1 MGALSA
7 KKAILKLDISGVK
20 VPVGEVRS
28 FSLETSLGTIDVSN
42 IGTDWKE
49 FLVGQAGWTAS
60 MELFYDPTDTAQ
72 EALID
77 RTVEG
82 TPCQFVILPFGEDE
96 VYDLDL
102 GGATGGTFKL
112 TNGAA
117 KTTGNIAFDA
127 TAATIQTEINT
138 AYTETGIIVAANGT
152 KKFII
157 SFPTGVVANLTLNA
171 TALTGATNPKV
182 TKRTA
187 LARYVG
193 TGVITSKSL
202 SGATEDAIGM
212 SISVQGNGELE
223 LNPA

>member
-72 EALID
+72 DALVD
-77 RTVEG
+77 RTVAG

-102 GGATGGTFKL
+102 GGASGGTFTL
-112 TNGAA
+112 GDGDA
-117 KTTGNIAFDA
+117 KVTSALAYNA
-127 TAATIQTEINT
+127 TAAQIQTALNT
-138 AYTETGIIVAANGT
+138 AYEEEGIIVAGT
-152 KKFII
+152 VIT
-157 SFPTGVVANLTLNA
+157 FPTGVTATLTLDA
-171 TALTGATNPKV
+171 TSLTGATDPAV
-182 TKRTA
+182 TLRDEIA
-187 LARYVG
+187 EFVG

-212 SISVQGNGELE
+212 SVSVQGNGELE

>member
-7 KKAILKLDISGVK
+7 KKAILKLDINGVK

-60 MELFYDPTDTAQ
+60 MELFYDPTDDAQ
-72 EALID
+72 EALVD
-77 RTVEG
+77 RTSAG
-82 TPCQFVILPFGEDE
+82 TPCEFVILPFGEDE

-102 GGATGGTFKL
+102 GGASGGTFTL
-112 TNGAA
+112 GDGDTIETSALAYNAA
-117 KTTGNIAFDA
+117 VG
-127 TAATIQTEINT
+127 TIQTALNT
-138 AYTETGIIVAANGT
+138 AYETTGIIVAGT
-152 KKFII
+152 VIT
-157 SFPTGVVANLTLNA
+157 FPTGVTATLTLDA
-171 TALTGATNPKV
+171 TSLTGATDPAV
-182 TKRTA
+182 VKRDEIA
-187 LARYVG
+187 EFVG
-193 TGVITSKSL
+193 TGVITSKSI

>member
-77 RTVEG
+77 RTVAG

-102 GGATGGTFKL
+102 GGASGGTFTL
-112 TNGAA
+112 GDGSSIE
-117 KTTGNIAFDA
+117 TTELAYNA
-127 TAATIQTEINT
+127 TAAQIQTALNT
-138 AYTETGIIVAANGT
+138 AYSEDGIVVTANGEDFVIT
-152 KKFII
+152 
-157 SFPTGVVANLTLNA
+157 FPTGVTATLTLDA
-171 TALTGATNPKV
+171 TSLTGATNPAV
-182 TKRTA
+182 TLRDEIA
-187 LARYVG
+187 EFVG

>member
-72 EALID
+72 DALID
-77 RTVEG
+77 RTVAG
-82 TPCQFVILPFGEDE
+82 TPCEFVILPFGEDE

-102 GGATGGTFKL
+102 GGATGGTFTL
-112 TNGAA
+112 GNGDDIETTAIAYNASAA
-117 KTTGNIAFDA
+117 AIQ
-127 TAATIQTEINT
+127 AALNT
-138 AYTETGIIVAANGT
+138 AYESSNIIVAGT
-152 KKFII
+152 VIT
-157 SFPTGVVANLTLNA
+157 FPTGVTAELTLDA
-171 TALTGATNPKV
+171 TSLTGATDPAV
-182 TKRTA
+182 TLRDEIA
-187 LARYVG
+187 EFVG
-193 TGVITSKSL
+193 TGIAPHA
-202 SGATEDAIGM
+202 GA
-212 SISVQGNGELE
+212 
-223 LNPA
+223 

>member
-28 FSLETSLGTIDVSN
+28 FSVETSLGTIDVSN

-72 EALID
+72 DALID
-77 RTVEG
+77 RTVAG

-102 GGATGGTFKL
+102 GGASGGTFTL
-112 TNGAA
+112 GNGDDIE
-117 KTTGNIAFDA
+117 TTDIAYNA
-127 TAATIQTEINT
+127 TAAQIQTALNT
-138 AYTETGIIVAANGT
+138 AYEEDGIIVAGT
-152 KKFII
+152 VII
-157 SFPTGVVANLTLNA
+157 FPTGVTATLTLDA
-171 TALTGATNPKV
+171 TSLTGATDPAV
-182 TKRTA
+182 TLRDEIA
-187 LARYVG
+187 EFVG

-212 SISVQGNGELE
+212 SVSVQGNGELE

>member
-7 KKAILKLDISGVK
+7 KKAILKLDISGSK

-72 EALID
+72 DALVD
-77 RTVEG
+77 RTVAG

-102 GGATGGTFKL
+102 GGASGGTFTL
-112 TNGAA
+112 GDGSSIE
-117 KTTGNIAFDA
+117 TTELAYNA
-127 TAATIQTEINT
+127 TAAQIQTALNT
-138 AYTETGIIVAANGT
+138 AYEEDGIIVAGT
-152 KKFII
+152 VIT
-157 SFPTGVVANLTLNA
+157 FPTGITATLTLDA
-171 TALTGATNPKV
+171 TSLTGATGPAV
-182 TKRTA
+182 TKRDEIA
-187 LARYVG
+187 EFIG
-193 TGVITSKSL
+193 TGVITSKSI

>member
-1 MGALSA
+1 MSALSA

-72 EALID
+72 DALID
-77 RTVEG
+77 RTVAG
-82 TPCQFVILPFGEDE
+82 TPCEFVILPFGEDE

-102 GGATGGTFKL
+102 DGASGGTFTL
-112 TNGAA
+112 GDGSSIETSDLAYN
-117 KTTGNIAFDA
+117 A
-127 TAATIQTEINT
+127 TAAQIQTALNT
-138 AYTETGIIVAANGT
+138 AYSEDGIVVAANGEDFVIT
-152 KKFII
+152 
-157 SFPTGVVANLTLNA
+157 FPTGVTANLTLDD
-171 TALTGATNPKV
+171 TSLTGATGPAV
-182 TKRTA
+182 TLRDEIA
-187 LARYVG
+187 EFVG

-212 SISVQGNGELE
+212 SVSVQGNGELE

>member
-72 EALID
+72 DALVD
-77 RTVEG
+77 RTVAG

-102 GGATGGTFKL
+102 GGASGGTFTL
-112 TNGAA
+112 GDGDA
-117 KTTGNIAFDA
+117 KVTSALAYNA
-127 TAATIQTEINT
+127 TAAQIQTALNT
-138 AYTETGIIVAANGT
+138 AYEEDGIIVAGT
-152 KKFII
+152 VIT
-157 SFPTGVVANLTLNA
+157 FPAGVTAELTLDA
-171 TALTGATNPKV
+171 TSLSGATNPAV
-182 TKRTA
+182 TLRDEIA
-187 LARYVG
+187 EFVG

-212 SISVQGNGELE
+212 SVSVQGNGELE

>member
-72 EALID
+72 DALVD
-77 RTVEG
+77 RTVAG

-102 GGATGGTFKL
+102 GGATGGTFTL
-112 TNGAA
+112 GDGDA
-117 KTTGNIAFDA
+117 KVTSALAYNAS
-127 TAATIQTEINT
+127 AATIQTALNT
-138 AYTETGIIVAANGT
+138 AYEEDGIIVAGT
-152 KKFII
+152 VIT
-157 SFPTGVVANLTLNA
+157 FPTGVTATLTLDA
-171 TALTGATNPKV
+171 TSLTGATNPAV
-182 TKRTA
+182 TKRDEIA
-187 LARYVG
+187 EFVG
-193 TGVITSKSL
+193 TGVITSKSI

>member
-72 EALID
+72 DALVD
-77 RTVEG
+77 RTVAG
-82 TPCQFVILPFGEDE
+82 MPCQFVILPFGEDE

-102 GGATGGTFKL
+102 GGASGGTFTL
-112 TNGAA
+112 GDGDA
-117 KTTGNIAFDA
+117 KVTSALAYNA
-127 TAATIQTEINT
+127 TAAQIQTALNT
-138 AYTETGIIVAANGT
+138 AYEEDGIIVAGT
-152 KKFII
+152 VIT
-157 SFPTGVVANLTLNA
+157 FPTGVTATLTLDA
-171 TALTGATNPKV
+171 TSLTGATDPAV
-182 TKRTA
+182 TLRDEIA
-187 LARYVG
+187 EFVG

-212 SISVQGNGELE
+212 SVSVQGNGELE

>member
-72 EALID
+72 DALID
-77 RTVEG
+77 RTVAG

-102 GGATGGTFKL
+102 GGASGGTFTL
-112 TNGAA
+112 GNGDDIATTAIAYNASAA
-117 KTTGNIAFDA
+117 AIQ
-127 TAATIQTEINT
+127 AALNT
-138 AYTETGIIVAANGT
+138 AYESSSIIVAGAVIT
-152 KKFII
+152 
-157 SFPTGVVANLTLNA
+157 FPTGVTAELTLDA
-171 TALTGATNPKV
+171 TSLTGATDPAV
-182 TKRTA
+182 TLRDEIA
-187 LARYVG
+187 EFVG
-193 TGVITSKSL
+193 TGVITSKSI

>member
-77 RTVEG
+77 RTVAG

-102 GGATGGTFKL
+102 GGASGGTFTL
-112 TNGAA
+112 GDGNSIE
-117 KTTGNIAFDA
+117 TTELAYNA
-127 TAATIQTEINT
+127 TAAQIQAALNT
-138 AYTETGIIVAANGT
+138 AYSEDGIVVVANGGDFVIT
-152 KKFII
+152 
-157 SFPTGVVANLTLNA
+157 FPTGVTANLTLDD
-171 TALTGATNPKV
+171 TSLTGATNPAV
-182 TKRTA
+182 TLRDEIA
-187 LARYVG
+187 EFVG

-212 SISVQGNGELE
+212 SVSVQGNGKLE

>member
-77 RTVEG
+77 RTVAG

-102 GGATGGTFKL
+102 GGATDGTFTL
-112 TNGAA
+112 GDGNSIE
-117 KTTGNIAFDA
+117 TTELAYNA
-127 TAATIQTEINT
+127 TAAQIQTALNT
-138 AYTETGIIVAANGT
+138 AYSEDGIVVTANGAD
-152 KKFII
+152 FVI
-157 SFPTGVVANLTLNA
+157 SFPTGVTATLTLDA
-171 TALTGATNPKV
+171 TSLTGATNPAV
-182 TKRTA
+182 TLRDEIA
-187 LARYVG
+187 EFVG

>member
-7 KKAILKLDISGVK
+7 KKAILKLDIGGVK

-72 EALID
+72 DALID
-77 RTVEG
+77 RTVAG
-82 TPCQFVILPFGEDE
+82 TPCEFVILPFGEDE

-102 GGATGGTFKL
+102 GGATGGTFTL
-112 TNGAA
+112 GDGSSIE
-117 KTTGNIAFDA
+117 TTDLAYNA
-127 TAATIQTEINT
+127 TAAQIQAALNT
-138 AYTETGIIVAANGT
+138 AYGEDGIIVAGT
-152 KKFII
+152 VIT
-157 SFPTGVVANLTLNA
+157 FPTGVTATLTLDA
-171 TALTGATNPKV
+171 TSLTGATDPAV
-182 TKRTA
+182 TLRNEIA
-187 LARYVG
+187 EFVG
-193 TGVITSKSL
+193 TGVITSKSI

>member
-20 VPVGEVRS
+20 VPIGEVRS
-28 FSLETSLGTIDVSN
+28 FSLETSLGTIDVSTLA
-42 IGTDWKE
+42 TDWKKY
-49 FLVGQAGWTAS
+49 LVGQAGWTAS
-60 MELFYDPTDTAQ
+60 MELFYDPTDSAQ
-72 EALID
+72 DALID
-77 RTVEG
+77 RTVAG

-102 GGATGGTFKL
+102 GGASDGTFTL
-112 TNGAA
+112 GDGSSIE
-117 KTTGNIAFDA
+117 TTDLAYNA
-127 TAATIQTEINT
+127 TAAQIQAALNT
-138 AYTETGIIVAANGT
+138 AYSEDGIVVVANGEDFVIT
-152 KKFII
+152 
-157 SFPTGVVANLTLNA
+157 FPTGVTATLTLDA
-171 TALTGATNPKV
+171 TSLTGATGPAV
-182 TKRTA
+182 TLRDEIA
-187 LARYVG
+187 EFVG

>member
-72 EALID
+72 DALVD
-77 RTVEG
+77 RTVAG
-82 TPCQFVILPFGEDE
+82 TPCEFVILPFGEDE

-102 GGATGGTFKL
+102 GGATGGTFTL
-112 TNGAA
+112 GDGDA
-117 KTTGNIAFDA
+117 KVTSALAYNAS
-127 TAATIQTEINT
+127 AATIQTALNT
-138 AYTETGIIVAANGT
+138 AYEEDGIIVAGT
-152 KKFII
+152 VIT
-157 SFPTGVVANLTLNA
+157 FPTGVTATLTLDA
-171 TALTGATNPKV
+171 TSLTGATDPAV
-182 TKRTA
+182 TKRDEIA
-187 LARYVG
+187 EFVG
-193 TGVITSKSL
+193 TGVITSKSI

>member
-7 KKAILKLDISGVK
+7 KKAILKLDISGSK

-72 EALID
+72 DALVD
-77 RTVEG
+77 RTVAG

-117 KTTGNIAFDA
+117 KTTGNIAFGA
-127 TAATIQTEINT
+127 TAAQIQTALNT
-138 AYTETGIIVAANGT
+138 AYEEDGIIVAGT
-152 KKFII
+152 VIT
-157 SFPTGVVANLTLNA
+157 FPTGITATLTLDA
-171 TALTGATNPKV
+171 TSLTGATGPAV
-182 TKRTA
+182 TKRDEIA
-187 LARYVG
+187 EFIG
-193 TGVITSKSL
+193 TGVITSKSI

>member
-72 EALID
+72 DALID
-77 RTVEG
+77 RTVAG
-82 TPCQFVILPFGEDE
+82 TPCEFVILPFGEDE

-102 GGATGGTFKL
+102 GGASGGTFTL
-112 TNGAA
+112 GDGDA
-117 KTTGNIAFDA
+117 KVTSALAYNA
-127 TAATIQTEINT
+127 TAAQIQTALNT
-138 AYTETGIIVAANGT
+138 AYEEEGIIVAGT
-152 KKFII
+152 VIT
-157 SFPTGVVANLTLNA
+157 FPTGVTATLTLND
-171 TALTGATNPKV
+171 TSLTGATEPAV
-182 TKRTA
+182 VKRDEIA
-187 LARYVG
+187 EFVG
-193 TGVITSKSL
+193 TGVITSKSI

>member
-72 EALID
+72 DALVD
-77 RTVEG
+77 RTVAG

-102 GGATGGTFKL
+102 DGASGGTFTL
-112 TNGAA
+112 GDGDA
-117 KTTGNIAFDA
+117 KVTSALAYNA
-127 TAATIQTEINT
+127 TAAQIQTALNT
-138 AYTETGIIVAANGT
+138 AYEEEGIIVAGT
-152 KKFII
+152 VIT
-157 SFPTGVVANLTLNA
+157 FPTGVTATLTLDA
-171 TALTGATNPKV
+171 TSLTGATNPAV
-182 TKRTA
+182 TLRDEIA
-187 LARYVG
+187 EFVG

-212 SISVQGNGELE
+212 SVSVQGNGELE

>member
-72 EALID
+72 DALVD
-77 RTVEG
+77 RTVAG

-102 GGATGGTFKL
+102 GGATGGTFTL
-112 TNGAA
+112 GNGDDIETTAIAYNASAA
-117 KTTGNIAFDA
+117 AIQ
-127 TAATIQTEINT
+127 AALNT
-138 AYTETGIIVAANGT
+138 AYESSNIIVAGT
-152 KKFII
+152 VIT
-157 SFPTGVVANLTLNA
+157 FPTGVTAELTLDA
-171 TALTGATNPKV
+171 TSLTGATDPAV
-182 TKRTA
+182 TLRDEIA
-187 LARYVG
+187 EFVG

-212 SISVQGNGELE
+212 SVSVQGNGELE

>member
-72 EALID
+72 DALID
-77 RTVEG
+77 RTVAG

-102 GGATGGTFKL
+102 GGASGGTFTL
-112 TNGAA
+112 GDGSSIE
-117 KTTGNIAFDA
+117 TTDLAYNA
-127 TAATIQTEINT
+127 TAAQIQAALNT
-138 AYTETGIIVAANGT
+138 AYSEDGIIVVGT
-152 KKFII
+152 VIT
-157 SFPTGVVANLTLNA
+157 FPTGVTATLTLDA
-171 TALTGATNPKV
+171 TSLTGATDPAV
-182 TKRTA
+182 TKRDEIA
-187 LARYVG
+187 EFVG

>member
-77 RTVEG
+77 RTVAG

-102 GGATGGTFKL
+102 GGASGGTFTL
-112 TNGAA
+112 GDGNSIE
-117 KTTGNIAFDA
+117 TTELAYNA
-127 TAATIQTEINT
+127 TAAQIQTALNT
-138 AYTETGIIVAANGT
+138 AYSEDGIVVTANGEDFVIT
-152 KKFII
+152 
-157 SFPTGVVANLTLNA
+157 FPTGVTATLTLDA
-171 TALTGATNPKV
+171 TSLTGATNPAV
-182 TKRTA
+182 TLRDEIA
-187 LARYVG
+187 EFVG

-212 SISVQGNGELE
+212 SVSVQGNGELE

>member
-20 VPVGEVRS
+20 VPIGEVRS

-72 EALID
+72 DALVD
-77 RTVEG
+77 RTVAG

-96 VYDLDL
+96 VYDLNL
-102 GGATGGTFKL
+102 GGASGGTFTL
-112 TNGAA
+112 GNGDAKVTAA
-117 KTTGNIAFDA
+117 LAYNA
-127 TAATIQTEINT
+127 TAGTIQTALNT
-138 AYTETGIIVAANGT
+138 AYSETGIIVAGT
-152 KKFII
+152 VIT
-157 SFPTGVVANLTLNA
+157 FPTGVTATLTLDA
-171 TALTGATNPKV
+171 TSLTGATDPAV
-182 TKRTA
+182 VKRDEIA
-187 LARYVG
+187 EFVG
-193 TGVITSKSL
+193 TGVITSKSI

-212 SISVQGNGELE
+212 SVSVQGNGELE

>member
-77 RTVEG
+77 RTVAG

-102 GGATGGTFKL
+102 GGASGGTFTL
-112 TNGAA
+112 GDGNSIE
-117 KTTGNIAFDA
+117 TTELAYNA
-127 TAATIQTEINT
+127 TAAQIQAALNT
-138 AYTETGIIVAANGT
+138 AYSEDGIVVVANGEDFVIT
-152 KKFII
+152 
-157 SFPTGVVANLTLNA
+157 FPTGVTATLTLDA
-171 TALTGATNPKV
+171 TSLTGAIDPAV
-182 TKRTA
+182 TLRDEIA
-187 LARYVG
+187 EFVG

>member
-20 VPVGEVRS
+20 VPVGEVRN

-72 EALID
+72 DALID
-77 RTVEG
+77 RTVAG

-102 GGATGGTFKL
+102 GGATGGTFTL
-112 TNGAA
+112 GNGDDIETTAIAYNASAA
-117 KTTGNIAFDA
+117 AIQ
-127 TAATIQTEINT
+127 AALNT
-138 AYTETGIIVAANGT
+138 AYESSSIIVAGT
-152 KKFII
+152 VIT
-157 SFPTGVVANLTLNA
+157 FPTGVTAELTLDA
-171 TALTGATNPKV
+171 TSLTGATDPAV
-182 TKRTA
+182 TLRDEIA
-187 LARYVG
+187 EFVG
-193 TGVITSKSL
+193 TGVITSKSI

>member
-77 RTVEG
+77 RTVAG

-102 GGATGGTFKL
+102 GGASGGTFTL
-112 TNGAA
+112 RDGSSIE
-117 KTTGNIAFDA
+117 TTELAYNA
-127 TAATIQTEINT
+127 TAAQIQTALNT
-138 AYTETGIIVAANGT
+138 AYSEDGIVVTANGEDFVIT
-152 KKFII
+152 
-157 SFPTGVVANLTLNA
+157 FPTGVTATLTLGA
-171 TALTGATNPKV
+171 TSLTGATNPAV
-182 TKRTA
+182 TLRDEIA
-187 LARYVG
+187 EFVG

>member
-72 EALID
+72 DALID
-77 RTVEG
+77 RTVAG
-82 TPCQFVILPFGEDE
+82 TPCEFVILPFGEDE

-102 GGATGGTFKL
+102 DGATGGTFTL
-112 TNGAA
+112 GDGSSIE
-117 KTTGNIAFDA
+117 TTDLAYNA
-127 TAATIQTEINT
+127 TAAQIQAALNT
-138 AYTETGIIVAANGT
+138 AYEEDGIIVVGAVIT
-152 KKFII
+152 
-157 SFPTGVVANLTLNA
+157 FPTGVTATLTLDA
-171 TALTGATNPKV
+171 TSLTGATDPAV
-182 TKRTA
+182 TLRNEIA
-187 LARYVG
+187 EFVG

-202 SGATEDAIGM
+202 SGATEDAIAM
-212 SISVQGNGELE
+212 SVSVQGNGELE

>member
-72 EALID
+72 DALVD
-77 RTVEG
+77 RTVAG

-96 VYDLDL
+96 VYDLNL
-102 GGATGGTFKL
+102 GGASGGTFTL
-112 TNGAA
+112 GNGDA
-117 KTTGNIAFDA
+117 KVTSALAYNA
-127 TAATIQTEINT
+127 TAAQIQTALNT
-138 AYTETGIIVAANGT
+138 AYEEDGIIVAGT
-152 KKFII
+152 VIT
-157 SFPTGVVANLTLNA
+157 FPAGVTAELTLDA
-171 TALTGATNPKV
+171 TSLSGATNPAV
-182 TKRTA
+182 TLRDEIA
-187 LARYVG
+187 EFVG

-212 SISVQGNGELE
+212 SVSVQGNGELE

>member
-72 EALID
+72 DALVD
-77 RTVEG
+77 RTVAG

-117 KTTGNIAFDA
+117 KTTGNIAFGA
-127 TAATIQTEINT
+127 TAAQIQTALNT
-138 AYTETGIIVAANGT
+138 AYEEDGIIVAGT
-152 KKFII
+152 VIT
-157 SFPTGVVANLTLNA
+157 FPTGITATLTLDA
-171 TALTGATNPKV
+171 TSLTGATGPAV
-182 TKRTA
+182 TKRDEIA
-187 LARYVG
+187 EFIG
-193 TGVITSKSL
+193 TGVITSKSI

>member
-77 RTVEG
+77 RTVAG

-102 GGATGGTFKL
+102 GGASGGTFTL
-112 TNGAA
+112 GDGDA
-117 KTTGNIAFDA
+117 KVTSALAHNA
-127 TAATIQTEINT
+127 TAAQIQTALNT
-138 AYTETGIIVAANGT
+138 AYEEDGIIVAGT
-152 KKFII
+152 VIT
-157 SFPTGVVANLTLNA
+157 FPTGVTATLTLDA
-171 TALTGATNPKV
+171 TSLTGATNPAV
-182 TKRTA
+182 TLRDEIA
-187 LARYVG
+187 EFVG

-212 SISVQGNGELE
+212 SVSVQGNGELE

>member
-72 EALID
+72 DALID
-77 RTVEG
+77 RTVAG

-102 GGATGGTFKL
+102 GGATGGTFTL
-112 TNGAA
+112 GDGDA
-117 KTTGNIAFDA
+117 KVTSALAYNA
-127 TAATIQTEINT
+127 TAGTIQTALNT
-138 AYTETGIIVAANGT
+138 AYSETGIIVAGT
-152 KKFII
+152 VIT
-157 SFPTGVVANLTLNA
+157 FPTGVTATLTLDA
-171 TALTGATNPKV
+171 TSLTGATDPAV
-182 TKRTA
+182 VKRDEIA
-187 LARYVG
+187 EFVG
-193 TGVITSKSL
+193 TGVITSKSI

>member
-72 EALID
+72 DALVD
-77 RTVEG
+77 RTVAG

-96 VYDLDL
+96 VYDLNL
-102 GGATGGTFKL
+102 GGATGGTFTL
-112 TNGAA
+112 GDGDA
-117 KTTGNIAFDA
+117 KVTSALAYNAS
-127 TAATIQTEINT
+127 AATIQTALNT
-138 AYTETGIIVAANGT
+138 AYEEDGIIVAGT
-152 KKFII
+152 VIT
-157 SFPTGVVANLTLNA
+157 FPTGVTATLTLDA
-171 TALTGATNPKV
+171 TSLTGATAPAV
-182 TKRTA
+182 TKRDEIA
-187 LARYVG
+187 EFVG
-193 TGVITSKSL
+193 TGVITSKSI

>member
-72 EALID
+72 ESLID
-77 RTVEG
+77 RTVAG

-102 GGATGGTFKL
+102 GGASGGTFTL
-112 TNGAA
+112 GDGDA
-117 KTTGNIAFDA
+117 KVTSALAYNA
-127 TAATIQTEINT
+127 TAAQIQTALNT
-138 AYTETGIIVAANGT
+138 AYSEDGIIVAGT
-152 KKFII
+152 VIT
-157 SFPTGVVANLTLNA
+157 FPTGVTASLTLDA
-171 TALTGATNPKV
+171 TSLTGATDPAV
-182 TKRTA
+182 TKRDEIA
-187 LARYVG
+187 EFVG

-212 SISVQGNGELE
+212 SVSVQGNGELE

>member
-7 KKAILKLDISGVK
+7 KKAILKLDISGAK

-42 IGTDWKE
+42 IGTNWKE

-77 RTVEG
+77 RTVAG

-102 GGATGGTFKL
+102 GGASGGTFTL
-112 TNGAA
+112 GDGDA
-117 KTTGNIAFDA
+117 KVTSALAYNA
-127 TAATIQTEINT
+127 TAAQIQTALNT
-138 AYTETGIIVAANGT
+138 AYEEDGIIVAGT
-152 KKFII
+152 VIT
-157 SFPTGVVANLTLNA
+157 FPTGVTANLTLDA
-171 TALTGATNPKV
+171 TSLTGATNPAV
-182 TKRTA
+182 TLRDEIA
-187 LARYVG
+187 EFVG